1 MLKENS
7 FQTLFLNWWER
18 FTKEL
23 YLSQNISCR
32 RSFFNLYLSNSNLEV
47 TKLDIY
53 LSVLKKYAVFSGRAS
68 RREYWTFV
76 ILNFIIIFLLE
87 LVEGMIWDGRI
98 LSAFY
103 SLFVMIPGLAVFV
116 RRLHDTN
123 RSGWWFFISLIP
135 LIGAVVLFVFTIQS
149 GTPGQNRYGHPP
161 ADIYYS

>member
-1 MLKENS
+1 M
-7 FQTLFLNWWER
+7 
-18 FTKEL
+18 
-23 YLSQNISCR
+23 
-32 RSFFNLYLSNSNLEV
+32 
-47 TKLDIY
+47 DIY

-76 ILNFIIIFLLE
+76 IINFIIIFLLE
-87 LVEGMIWDGRI
+87 LAEGMIWDGRI

-135 LIGAVVLFVFTIQS
+135 LIGAVVLFIFTIQS